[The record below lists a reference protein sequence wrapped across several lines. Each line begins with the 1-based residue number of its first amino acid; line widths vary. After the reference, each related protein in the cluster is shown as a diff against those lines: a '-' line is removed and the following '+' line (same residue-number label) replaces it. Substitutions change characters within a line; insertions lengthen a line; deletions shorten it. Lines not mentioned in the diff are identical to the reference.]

1 MKKVCVYIFAFMLI
15 IISGCKKDLP
25 LNGVK
30 SVKKSS
36 CHLKSGSA
44 NPNLVLYWGHE
55 EFIRGWGPLCVTRQ
69 MTCPNNY
76 LSYQFQQFTLK
87 IHNGYGSNNRVS
99 SGTIKIDGIKIV
111 KPSDFGQNVDS
122 IIKTIPSLNPNSILT
137 VELNGPPCGRIDL
150 WVDGILPP
158 Q

>member
-1 MKKVCVYIFAFMLI
+1 MLI

-36 CHLKSGSA
+36 SHLKSGSE

-55 EFIRGWGPLCVTRQ
+55 DFIRGWGPFFETRQ
-69 MTCPNNY
+69 LTCPSY
-76 LSYQFQQFTLK
+76 YSYYQFQQFTLK
-87 IHNGYGSNNRVS
+87 ICNGFGSNNRVS

-122 IIKTIPSLNPNSILT
+122 ITKTIPSLTSNSILT

-150 WVDGILPP
+150 WINGILIP